1 MNYRTR
7 GDFVRL
13 IQENGF
19 KVREANEQKRTG
31 GGQCYILLEVYSDE
45 SKIEKM
51 LDFLDSNVIEGYIA
65 TCSKLNPHSKKDMMF
80 VRFIPMDYA
89 SDVLESAGILLD
101 LIVESSFYLQED
113 ELCLRAVDAFQ
124 TFETEFKRSYQRTG
138 RCSTKEKTS
147 VFKTIS
153 AKAMSVAIDLVTTDW
168 IQVCFAK
175 SERSNQ
181 AWSSIADFITTY

>member
-13 IQENGF
+13 IQEKGF
-19 KVREANEQKRTG
+19 KVREANE
-31 GGQCYILLEVYSDE
+31 
-45 SKIEKM
+45 
-51 LDFLDSNVIEGYIA
+51 
-65 TCSKLNPHSKKDMMF
+65 KK
-80 VRFIPMDYA
+80 
-89 SDVLESAGILLD
+89 
-101 LIVESSFYLQED
+101 
-113 ELCLRAVDAFQ
+113 
-124 TFETEFKRSYQRTG
+124 RTG